1 MTTEFLS
8 IDEAIQLAE
17 AIKVSVEL
25 AEQEGLVLPH
35 LDSLS
40 EKFTRLVLQIPLNRS
55 TDVEERSRTIALTID
70 ENQGIEL

>member
-1 MTTEFLS
+1 MTTEFLT
-8 IDEAIQLAE
+8 IDEALQLAE

-35 LDSLS
+35 LESLS
-40 EKFTRLVLQIPLNRS
+40 NKFTRLVLQIPLNRS
-55 TDVEERSRTIALTID
+55 RDVEERSRTIALTID

>member
-1 MTTEFLS
+1 MVTEFLS

>member
-17 AIKVSVEL
+17 AIKVAVEL

>member
-17 AIKVSVEL
+17 AIKTAVEL
-25 AEQEGLVLPH
+25 AEDAGEISPH
-35 LDSLS
+35 LESLS
-40 EKFTRLVLQIPLNRS
+40 NKFTKLVLQIPLNRS
-55 TDVEERSRTIALTID
+55 TDEEERSKTIALTID

>member
-25 AEQEGLVLPH
+25 AEQEGLDLPH

-40 EKFTRLVLQIPLNRS
+40 RKFTRLVLQIPLNRS
-55 TDVEERSRTIALTID
+55 TDEEERSRTIALTID